1 MPSPAKVKGVA
12 SHHLEIGTTG
22 DILSCDILKVGSTDI
37 VHHCIGALTVSV
49 GRFALSVLKGTARS
63 ANVVI
68 GGRDSLVY
76 DHNPIPNYACKPVI
90 LIIDLAQ

>member
-22 DILSCDILKVGSTDI
+22 DILNCDILKVGSTDI

-68 GGRDSLVY
+68 GSRDSLVY